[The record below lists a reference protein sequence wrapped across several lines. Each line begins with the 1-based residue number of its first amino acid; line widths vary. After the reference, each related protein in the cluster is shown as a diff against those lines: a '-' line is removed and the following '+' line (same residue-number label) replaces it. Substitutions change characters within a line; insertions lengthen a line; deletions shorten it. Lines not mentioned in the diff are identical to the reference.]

1 MRPASL
7 SHHERK
13 AAIDAVA
20 SLAEALNKV
29 LGDSKPRGARG
40 GHRVNRARKG
50 AAVGDPNPTAVAAP
64 GAPVVAP
71 ASATAAAPVPAVAA
85 APRPDLSFVVA
96 DENRAKRPREGLV
109 DPRLP
114 ALPLTASR

>member
-7 SHHERK
+7 SPHERK

-40 GHRVNRARKG
+40 GFRVNRARTG
-50 AAVGDPNPTAVAAP
+50 AAVGGPNPTAAS
-64 GAPVVAP
+64 APVDAP
-71 ASATAAAPVPAVAA
+71 AAATAAAPAPAVAA
-85 APRPDLSFVVA
+85 APRPDLSVVVA

-114 ALPLTASR
+114 ALPYAPRS